1 MAGDVIDFREA
12 KEQKEGRKAKISV
25 SLRNVSRACRKEIL
39 RTYSYHAFWLGGVSK
54 EQYAELLYA
63 HLRMRQVLESLFD
76 DLGGISRVCDVI
88 SNEQKVFDLNRYVT
102 ERRTKSAQ
110 LIRDIEELESV
121 LDVRCTKLPDKAQEI
136 IDYMNRAHQVYSTA
150 LLGILYMLEET
161 VIYAG
166 PGIAKVLDHHLK
178 LNGKA
183 THYLRGSSEQKA
195 DLWEFRKSLDLI
207 TDFQTQANIVI
218 ASSITYRMYRELLD
232 PDPVISPSRPGLFH

>member
-1 MAGDVIDFREA
+1 MSGN
-12 KEQKEGRKAKISV
+12 RK
-25 SLRNVSRACRKEIL
+25 
-39 RTYSYHAFWLGGVSK
+39 
-54 EQYAELLYA
+54 
-63 HLRMRQVLESLFD
+63 SLFD

-88 SNEQKVFDLNRYVT
+88 SNEQKEFDLNRYVT
-102 ERRTKSAQ
+102 ERRSKSAQ
-110 LIRDIEELESV
+110 LQRDIEELESV
-121 LDVRCTKLPDKAQEI
+121 LGVRCTKMPEKAQEI
-136 IDYMNRAHQVYSTA
+136 IDYMTRAHQVYSTA
-150 LLGILYMLEET
+150 LLGVLYMLEET